1 MDNKDQ
7 KPINLR
13 TWRTK
18 QPKLQRG
25 HKSWR
30 KRSLLYEPSNERQ
43 YRAYKKDSKE
53 QKQANLALFI

>member
-1 MDNKDQ
+1 MDNKNQ

-25 HKSWR
+25 HKSRR
-30 KRSLLYEPSNERQ
+30 KRSLFYELSNERR
-43 YRAYKKDSKE
+43 YGAYKKDSKE
-53 QKQANLALFI
+53 QKRLNLV

>member
-13 TWRTK
+13 TWRTR
-18 QPKLQRG
+18 QQKLQRG

-30 KRSLLYEPSNERQ
+30 KRHLLHEFSDEQRYG
-43 YRAYKKDSKE
+43 ACKKDSRE
-53 QKQANLALFI
+53 QKRLNLA

>member
-13 TWRTK
+13 TWRTG

-25 HKSWR
+25 HKSRR
-30 KRSLLYEPSNERQ
+30 KRHLLHEPSNERR
-43 YRAYKKDSKE
+43 YRAYKKDSRE
-53 QKQANLALFI
+53 QKRLNLV

>member
-1 MDNKDQ
+1 MYNKDQ

-13 TWRTK
+13 TWRTR

-25 HKSWR
+25 HKSWCKWR
-30 KRSLLYEPSNERQ
+30 LLYEPSDERR

-53 QKQANLALFI
+53 QKRLNLA

>member
-1 MDNKDQ
+1 MYNKDQ

-13 TWRTK
+13 TWRTR
-18 QPKLQRG
+18 QRELQRG

-30 KRSLLYEPSNERQ
+30 KWHLLYEPNDERR

-53 QKQANLALFI
+53 QKRL

>member
-13 TWRTK
+13 TWRTR
-18 QPKLQRG
+18 QRELQRD

-30 KRSLLYEPSNERQ
+30 KRHLFHEPSNERW
-43 YRAYKKDSKE
+43 YGAYKKDSRE
-53 QKQANLALFI
+53 QKRL

>member
-1 MDNKDQ
+1 MYNKDQ

-13 TWRTK
+13 TWRTR
-18 QPKLQRG
+18 QRELQRG

-30 KRSLLYEPSNERQ
+30 KRSLFYESSDERR

-53 QKQANLALFI
+53 QKRLNLV